1 MKLVKSFLNVFR
13 AYKYE
18 DKLVSV
24 ICVAIILLMIVKMIV
39 FPYGLFGFGDSNI
52 YTEGIVSRVGI
63 QNINPVFV
71 EYNEADR
78 EVSRL
83 VFSGLMKYDPEKR
96 AIIDDIATLELNEEK
111 TIYTFTLRE
120 GIRWHDGTPLT
131 VEDVF
136 FTFNDIVMNPAFP
149 NEILKTNFSGVN
161 VEIIDEST
169 IKFTLAKPNI
179 FFSTNFTTGILP
191 KHILEGVDP
200 AELLQH
206 DFNKKPVGSGPYMV
220 VEPVERFGDGR
231 QQVTLER
238 DISYYGQVSE
248 IEKLR
253 LIVYPTM
260 EQLVDDLGAVNGV
273 VKVTGEYI
281 LDFKDNERFNL
292 FQYELPQY
300 TAVFYN
306 MEAPIL
312 KENEDVR
319 VALQKAID
327 KDAIVD
333 MFVDKMRVDTPLM
346 QLDQEEW
353 KYQTNVEEANGLLK
367 EADFNYPPEDKE
379 KQGIRYDGDGL
390 ALELNLIARLYDEGS
405 DLYNETTKVVD
416 YLQTAWESIGFSI
429 QVEFLPEDVFR
440 DRVSKRS
447 YDLLLVGQSLGYNL
461 DTYSYWHS
469 TQANPMG
476 QNLSN
481 YKSFGVDTLIE
492 DIRFLFNQERREDAL
507 KELAE
512 KIKDDAPAI
521 FLYRPV
527 YFYAS
532 DGKVSGVSMEGVT
545 YSSDR
550 FSGIATWQFER

>member
-1 MKLVKSFLNVFR
+1 MKLVKSFLDVFK
-13 AYKYE
+13 AYTYG
-18 DKLVSV
+18 DKLVSGLT
-24 ICVAIILLMIVKMIV
+24 VAIVLLMMVKMIV
-39 FPYGLFGFGDSNI
+39 FPYGLFGFGESNI

-63 QNINPVFV
+63 QNINPLFIQ
-71 EYNEADR
+71 YNEADR

-96 AIIDDIATLELNEEK
+96 IIMDDVASLSLNEDK

-120 GIRWHDGTPLT
+120 GIKWHDGEPLT
-131 VEDVF
+131 VEDVY
-136 FTFNDIVMNPAFP
+136 FTYHDIIMDPSFP

-161 VEIIDEST
+161 VEIIDKNTVE
-169 IKFTLAKPNI
+169 FALVKPNI

-191 KHILEGVDP
+191 KHILGDVEP
-200 AELLQH
+200 SELLK
-206 DFNKKPVGSGPYMV
+206 DGFNKNPVGSGPYMV

-231 QQVTLER
+231 QQITLER
-238 DISYYGQVSE
+238 SLLYYGQIPEV
-248 IEKLR
+248 EKLR
-253 LIVYPTM
+253 LSVYPTM
-260 EQLVDDLGAVNGV
+260 EQLVEDLGTVNGV

-281 LDFKDNERFNL
+281 LDFKNNDRFNL
-292 FQYELPQY
+292 FEYQLPQY
-300 TAVFYN
+300 TAVFCN

-312 KENEDVR
+312 KDNLKVR
-319 VALQKAID
+319 QALQKALD
-327 KDAIVD
+327 KDELIE
-333 MFVDKMRVDTPLM
+333 MFVDKVRVDTPLM
-346 QLDQEEW
+346 ELDQEEW
-353 KYQTNVEEANGLLK
+353 EYQVDVDQANGLLK
-367 EADFNYPPEDKE
+367 EAHFNYPAEDTE
-379 KQGIRYDGDGL
+379 KQGIRYDNDGF
-390 ALELNLIARLYDEGS
+390 ALELNMIVRLYEEGS

-429 QVEFLPEDVFR
+429 QVEFLPEEVFR

-481 YKSFGVDTLIE
+481 YKSFGIDTLIE
-492 DIRFLFNQERREDAL
+492 DIRFLFNPERREDL
-507 KELAE
+507 LRELAD
-512 KIKDDAPAI
+512 KIRDDMPAV

-527 YFYAS
+527 YLYAS
-532 DGKVSGVSMEGVT
+532 DGKVSGISMKGVT

-550 FSGIATWQFER
+550 FAGISTWKFER

>member
-1 MKLVKSFLNVFR
+1 MKLVKSFLGIFR
-13 AYKYE
+13 AYTYG
-18 DKLVSV
+18 DKLVTGISV
-24 ICVAIILLMIVKMIV
+24 SVILLMIVKMIV

-52 YTEGIVSRVGI
+52 YTEGVISRVGI

-71 EYNEADR
+71 QYNEADR

-96 AIIDDIATLELNEEK
+96 AVVDDIANLELNEEK
-111 TIYTFTLRE
+111 TVYTFTLRE
-120 GIRWHDGTPLT
+120 GIKWHDGEDLT
-131 VEDVF
+131 VDDVF
-136 FTFNDIVMNPAFP
+136 FTYNDIIMDPSFP

-161 VEIIDEST
+161 VEVIDEST

-191 KHILEGVDP
+191 MHILEGVDP
-200 AELLQH
+200 AELVQ
-206 DFNKKPVGSGPYMV
+206 DGFNKVPIGSGPYMLV
-220 VEPVERFGDGR
+220 DSVERFGDGR

-238 DISYYGQVSE
+238 SPLYYGQVSE
-248 IEKLR
+248 IEKVR
-253 LIVYPTM
+253 LITYPTM
-260 EQLVDDLGAVNGV
+260 EQLVEDLGTVNGV
-273 VKVTGEYI
+273 TKVTGEYI
-281 LDFKDNERFNL
+281 SDFKNNDRFDL

-300 TAVFYN
+300 TAVFCN
-306 MEAPIL
+306 MDAPIL

-319 VALQKAID
+319 LSLQKAID
-327 KDAIVD
+327 KGEIVN
-333 MFVDKMRVDTPLM
+333 MFEDKVRVDTPLM
-346 QLDQEEW
+346 ELNQEEW
-353 KYQTNVEEANGLLK
+353 EYQVNVDEANGLLK
-367 EADFNYPPEDKE
+367 ESGFNYPAEDTE
-379 KQGIRYDGDGL
+379 KQGIRYDDDGI
-390 ALELNLIARLYDEGS
+390 ALELNLIARLYEEGT
-405 DLYNETTKVVD
+405 DLYSETTKVVD

-440 DRVSKRS
+440 DRISKRS

-492 DIRFLFNQERREDAL
+492 DIRFLFNQDRREDAL

-512 KIKDDAPAI
+512 NLKEDVPAI

-532 DGKVSGVSMEGVT
+532 DGKVSGISMEGVT
-545 YSSDR
+545 FSSDR
-550 FSGIATWQFER
+550 FAGIGMWKFER